1 MGAGHPIQGL
11 PGRLPAGPAPHRY
24 RRGVSD
30 AVGVEGSGREVKGS
44 SPDKGFFTTRGAPQR
59 GRPVAAPRLAEM
71 GGRPTMLQRFPDGA
85 HGKSFFQKRVPKG
98 VPDWLQTT
106 VVSTPNGTTSNALV
120 VADLAHLIWA
130 G

>member
-30 AVGVEGSGREVKGS
+30 AVVVEVSGREVKVS
-44 SPDKGFFTTRGAPQR
+44 SPDKVFFTTRGETKLDLVRYYQGVEGPL
-59 GRPVAAPRLAEM
+59 LAEM

-106 VVSTPNGTTSNALV
+106 VVSTPN
-120 VADLAHLIWA
+120 
-130 G
+130 